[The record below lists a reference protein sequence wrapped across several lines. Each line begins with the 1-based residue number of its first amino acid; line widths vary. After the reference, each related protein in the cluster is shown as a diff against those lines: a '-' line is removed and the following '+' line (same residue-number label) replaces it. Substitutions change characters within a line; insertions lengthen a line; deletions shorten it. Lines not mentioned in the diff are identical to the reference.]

1 MLLIIDNASCYPR
14 CELVDRENG
23 LFSEK
28 IKKGLRKTVFFGTT
42 KMTIELSLV
51 SKCAE

>member
-28 IKKGLRKTVFFGTT
+28 IKLEET
-42 KMTIELSLV
+42 
-51 SKCAE
+51 